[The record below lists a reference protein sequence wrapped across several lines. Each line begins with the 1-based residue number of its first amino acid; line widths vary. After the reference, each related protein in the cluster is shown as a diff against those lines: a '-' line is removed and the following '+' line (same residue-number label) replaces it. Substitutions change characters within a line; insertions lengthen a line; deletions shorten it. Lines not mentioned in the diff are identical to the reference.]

1 MFGEDRLAAL
11 LAAQPTMS
19 SPADLVEAVIDAVT
33 THSAGVFSDDI
44 AVPAIG
50 NPGAAIGDFGDHAQ
64 A

>member
-1 MFGEDRLAAL
+1 
-11 LAAQPTMS
+11 MS